1 MSSVEAAAKRR
12 EAQQSRQS
20 ALISKKLLQG
30 WKMLNEVCPETGT
43 VPLMEEP
50 GTGRRWSAATQKF
63 VNEQNGPVEPAPV
76 SPARSTFSEDSNNSP
91 DGGVHHSFSRSDQPA
106 PESPIMQAQGRWQPP
121 TAAEAKEMQR
131 RQKKSDEWSQTM
143 SQMLLKGWK
152 MLDTLCPV
160 TGTFLCLTVAQTWRA
175 LTCVCLCFCLCVCFI
190 LAGEVPLM
198 QHPKNGRCF
207 SVATGTFVNEGET
220 EEVQQHEATTRANAR
235 QAEQRTNAERSE
247 RFARLSGGQ
256 SALGRIQM
264 GETKS
269 SSTASNTNTNTRSRL
284 PSPPVLQL
292 SSRQPSKRYIQIP
305 SNNSNSN
312 RNSDSNSN
320 SNNHHRSTSV
330 NTDVYSVAVGTLENK
345 IEQARASLE
354 RLNVGDGANIGKC
367 RELVELMTA
376 CAQSIQAMNRVDQ

>member
-1 MSSVEAAAKRR
+1 
-12 EAQQSRQS
+12 
-20 ALISKKLLQG
+20 
-30 WKMLNEVCPETGT
+30 
-43 VPLMEEP
+43 
-50 GTGRRWSAATQKF
+50 
-63 VNEQNGPVEPAPV
+63 
-76 SPARSTFSEDSNNSP
+76 
-91 DGGVHHSFSRSDQPA
+91 
-106 PESPIMQAQGRWQPP
+106 
-121 TAAEAKEMQR
+121 
-131 RQKKSDEWSQTM
+131 
-143 SQMLLKGWK
+143 
-152 MLDTLCPV
+152 
-160 TGTFLCLTVAQTWRA
+160 
-175 LTCVCLCFCLCVCFI
+175 
-190 LAGEVPLM
+190 M

-220 EEVQQHEATTRANAR
+220 EEVQQHEATIRANAR
-235 QAEQRTNAERSE
+235 PEEQRANAEHSE
-247 RFARLSGGQ
+247 TFARLSGGQ

-269 SSTASNTNTNTRSRL
+269 NSTASNTNTRSRL

-312 RNSDSNSN
+312 SNSN
-320 SNNHHRSTSV
+320 HRSKPV

-354 RLNVGDGANIGKC
+354 RLNFGDPANIGKC